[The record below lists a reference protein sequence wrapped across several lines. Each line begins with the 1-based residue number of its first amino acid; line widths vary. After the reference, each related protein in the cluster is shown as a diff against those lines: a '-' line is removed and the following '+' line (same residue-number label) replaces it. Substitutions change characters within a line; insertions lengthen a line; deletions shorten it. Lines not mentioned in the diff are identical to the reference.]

1 MCVFLLEP
9 CVLVSLDWVEPMMIF
24 LLHVTWSCIFHA
36 YVLFFSLFGISVDWC
51 FSTCLSLF
59 LYFFLSQI
67 VCAWHPSANPLRPGT
82 LFVPGNHLLL
92 TLLRSMLGSVLR
104 RPIRTSRRTSPNVAF
119 IWNATLSYW
128 TSSIL
133 IYWLSFTG
141 EDGSLFVR
149 SQWVVPLW
157 SYRNFTPICMDLI
170 IPSLISLLLFE
181 VSV

>member
-92 TLLRSMLGSVLR
+92 TLLHSMSGFV
-104 RPIRTSRRTSPNVAF
+104 
-119 IWNATLSYW
+119 IWRLVSFSKNFSKRGIH
-128 TSSIL
+128 SERHIIL
-133 IYWLSFTG
+133 LDFSNTDLLTVIHKRGW
-141 EDGSLFVR
+141 ESLCEI
-149 SQWVVPLW
+149 SMSCP
-157 SYRNFTPICMDLI
+157 SMI
-170 IPSLISLLLFE
+170 I
-181 VSV
+181 